1 MALEIE
7 RKFIVTDS
15 SYKRLA
21 KGDKHIVQAY
31 LSTTPDATVRL
42 RIIDDRAFITVKSRN
57 AGCCRNEWE
66 YGIPV
71 ADATE
76 MITSCNIAEVIEK
89 TRHYVEYAGRLWE
102 IDEFAGRLDGLVVA
116 EIELSHSDETF
127 ELPPFVGTEVTG
139 DSRYYNSMLVSLSYP
154 FDREQTKQAAM
165 HV

>member
-15 SYKRLA
+15 SYKSLA
-21 KGDKHIVQAY
+21 KGKKHIVQAY

-42 RIIDDRAFITVKSRN
+42 RIIDERAFITVKSRN

-66 YGIPV
+66 YGISV

-76 MITSCNIAEVIEK
+76 MIASCNITEVLEK

-102 IDEFAGRLDGLVVA
+102 IDEF
-116 EIELSHSDETF
+116 ELSHSDEAF
-127 ELPPFVGTEVTG
+127 ELPPFAGAEVTG
-139 DSRYYNSMLVSLSYP
+139 DSRYYNSTLISLSYP
-154 FDREQTKQAAM
+154 FD
-165 HV
+165 